1 MFASLGVDAGLER
14 FILDALVVFENDSTF
29 AALIFVGWHDLI
41 LSGTQVKCKG
51 GKGKPCPL

>member
-1 MFASLGVDAGLER
+1 MFASFGVNAGLER
-14 FILDALVVFENDSTF
+14 FILDALVMFENDSTF

-51 GKGKPCPL
+51 GQG